1 LVIFN
6 TLAESQNSKN
16 IRHSDANTNVSG
28 HAWATL
34 PTLTGNARNELK
46 IMIRNILIIS
56 LTILMFAS
64 CNSDNT
70 IEKRKN
76 EITKVCFATGGCYG
90 TCPFLAIEIDSSLN
104 YKFYG
109 GEYADTT
116 GYFTGKVSQGFWDTL
131 NIKFESINYKQL
143 DTSYEH
149 SIDDLSTETV
159 LYFDKQRKHIH
170 GQSASF
176 QTAL

>member
-1 LVIFN
+1 
-6 TLAESQNSKN
+6 
-16 IRHSDANTNVSG
+16 
-28 HAWATL
+28 
-34 PTLTGNARNELK
+34 
-46 IMIRNILIIS
+46 
-56 LTILMFAS
+56 MFAS

-104 YKFYG
+104 YRFYG

-143 DTSYEH
+143 DTSYDH
-149 SIDDLSTETV
+149 SVDDLSTETV

-170 GQSASF
+170 GQSESLPDSVMTVLSWVMNSYKTVTLTRTTDSAIPF
-176 QTAL
+176 ETRIQNPPPPPPMPKMKFIPPD